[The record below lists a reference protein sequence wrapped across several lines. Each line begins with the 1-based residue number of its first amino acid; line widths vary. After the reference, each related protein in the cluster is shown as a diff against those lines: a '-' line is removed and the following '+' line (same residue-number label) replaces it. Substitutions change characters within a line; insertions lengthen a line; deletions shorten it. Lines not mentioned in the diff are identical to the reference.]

1 MRLLD
6 RYDAIICDLDGV
18 VYRGEPA
25 VPHAVHA
32 LGAAGIPIQ
41 FATNNAS
48 RPPEAVG
55 DHLRR
60 LGLDIT
66 DAAVATSSQAAA
78 WLLAQHLRPGARVL
92 PVGGPGVAQA
102 LVDAGFVTVSSPDEK
117 PEAVVQGYGPNV
129 TAADLADAAY
139 AVQRGA
145 LWLATNTDHTLPT
158 AAGYAPGNGALVLA
172 VGAAVGRG
180 PDLVAGKPDEPLYLM
195 CADRLGVD
203 PARVLAIGDRLE
215 TDIEG
220 AQRAGMDSLLV
231 LTGVHGVRDALSA
244 PPELRPTWVAPDL
257 RALDADMG
265 ELEPVSAA
273 LREEWQRRDRV
284 PEDADREAP
293 LPEVLAALDDVAPNG
308 AAHSE

>member
-284 PEDADREAP
+284 PENADREAP

-308 AAHSE
+308 AARSE

>member
-284 PEDADREAP
+284 PEDADRDAP

-308 AAHSE
+308 AARSE

>member
-308 AAHSE
+308 AARSE